1 MCAGKQVNVFSH
13 WSHSNLMIQI
23 FTQCGFLHSCKVT
36 CYLCFLSGS
45 SATDDWMTCNSS
57 WNWICWREIMHK
69 TCLTLSVW
77 SKLRI
82 ISSLCILSFFF
93 LRKHF
98 LPLFFI
104 YFINFLFLFI
114 KIFILLFFILS
125 LHIDADVQSIFLAD
139 LWYFPY
145 L

>member
-82 ISSLCILSFFF
+82 ISSLCILSFF